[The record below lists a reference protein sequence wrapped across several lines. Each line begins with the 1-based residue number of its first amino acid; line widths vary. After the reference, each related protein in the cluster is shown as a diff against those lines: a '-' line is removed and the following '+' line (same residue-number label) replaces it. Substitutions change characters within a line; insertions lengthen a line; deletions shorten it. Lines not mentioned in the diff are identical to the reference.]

1 MQVIPQLTE
10 LSRATQAVLEDAI
23 RSLQTGGV
31 IAMPVPSSYNDIT
44 TDAAVR
50 DFVGWAWY
58 ETLFFASSDW
68 QDKVLSLRFGSAHYY
83 AIVVCLPVCFE
94 IIKSEAV
101 VKTRRERGR
110 QRRCVCVGGGGGG
123 GGGEREKE
131 RVCTGETERVC
142 TCERY

>member
-1 MQVIPQLTE
+1 MQIIPPLTE
-10 LSRATQAVLEDAI
+10 LSRATLIVLEDAI
-23 RSLQTGGV
+23 CSLQTGGV

-83 AIVVCLPVCFE
+83 AIVVSLLVCFE

-110 QRRCVCVGGGGGG
+110 ERRCVCGGWGR
-123 GGGEREKE
+123 ERERE
-131 RVCTGETERVC
+131 RVCTGERD
-142 TCERY
+142 

>member
-68 QDKVLSLRFGSAHYY
+68 QDKVLSLRFGGSRYY
-83 AIVVCLPVCFE
+83 CKPMSFVVG
-94 IIKSEAV
+94 IIF
-101 VKTRRERGR
+101 
-110 QRRCVCVGGGGGG
+110 
-123 GGGEREKE
+123 
-131 RVCTGETERVC
+131 
-142 TCERY
+142 